1 MWFFFKITKNNL
13 QSFRLFH
20 LLTTHLKPLRLVTFA
35 YHLKMLEVAYHM
47 LHLIMERATEWWETP
62 SPLWILEYLQVLQ
75 KVFNNIVAIA
85 CLIYTLLKSVNHLP
99 LLEACTAPFVT
110 LWASSPNLATPPS
123 LDQLETSS
131 SDESVPI
138 HLQNYP
144 HKWWKYLHA
153 CVCVS

>member
-1 MWFFFKITKNNL
+1 MYLPVNCDYVIFL
-13 QSFRLFH
+13 QDHWEQSTVFQVISPSYY
-20 LLTTHLKPLRLVTFA
+20 TLKPLRLVTFT
-35 YHLKMLEVAYHM
+35 YHLKMVEVAYHM

-110 LWASSPNLATPPS
+110 LWASSPNLTTPPS
-123 LDQLETSS
+123 LDQLETST

-138 HLQNYP
+138 HLP
-144 HKWWKYLHA
+144 KLP
-153 CVCVS
+153 S